1 MASVKDQALDTV
13 DDVRRNRLVAHVLR
27 MVKHYGSH
35 NGNNQSGAVTYF
47 AFLSFFPILALA
59 FFVVGIVSNVYPGAR
74 EDLVQ
79 AIDSL
84 LPGFI
89 GDGENEIS
97 LADIRTFSGWAGLI
111 ALAGVLY
118 AGLGWLSA
126 MRQSL
131 EVVFETPEG
140 VQPNFV
146 FGKLRDLVSLVTIG
160 VTLLVSVAFT
170 GFLTAFSS
178 TVLGWVGLGDEL
190 SWLLTLITRAI
201 GLVANAVLFFTLF
214 KLLGQPRVPNRALWH
229 GAFLGAVGFEVLK
242 SLSFLLLGSTK
253 DQPAAQAFGIAL
265 ILLVWINYFSRL
277 VFFSASWAFTSPLAV
292 ADRIHDPVHPVQGP
306 PLPSTTDLVQDAAGT
321 SRSSPSPTTAFAAGA
336 AVAGT
341 VAAVLR
347 RGRRGRT

>member
-1 MASVKDQALDTV
+1 MASVKDQALETF
-13 DDVRRNRLVAHVLR
+13 DDVRRQGVVKHVLR

-89 GDGENEIS
+89 GNGENEIS
-97 LADIRTFSGWAGLI
+97 LDDIRTFSGWAGVI

-140 VQPNFV
+140 VQPNFIY
-146 FGKLRDLVSLVTIG
+146 GKLRDLVSLATIG
-160 VTLLVSVAFT
+160 TTLLVSVAFT
-170 GFLTAFSS
+170 GFLTAFST

-190 SWLLTLITRAI
+190 EYLLTILTRGI
-201 GLVANAVLFFTLF
+201 GLAANAVLFFTLF
-214 KLLGQPRVPNRALWH
+214 KLLGQPRAPNRALWH
-229 GAFLGAVGFEVLK
+229 GALLGAVGFEILK

-277 VFFSASWAFTSPLAV
+277 VFYSASWAFTSPLAMTARV
-292 ADRIHDPVHPVQGP
+292 TDPVAPVQGP
-306 PLPSTTDLVQDAAGT
+306 PVPATDELTSARARTGPSRA
-321 SRSSPSPTTAFAAGA
+321 TAFAVGA
-336 AVAGT
+336 AT
-341 VAAVLR
+341 AAAWAFL
-347 RGRRGRT
+347 RGRRP